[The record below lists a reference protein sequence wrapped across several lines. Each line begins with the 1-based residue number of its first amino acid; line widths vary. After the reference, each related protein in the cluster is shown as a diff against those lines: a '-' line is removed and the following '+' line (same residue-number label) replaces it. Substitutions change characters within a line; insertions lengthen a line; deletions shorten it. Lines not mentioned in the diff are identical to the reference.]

1 VAWGPLWFYFFLT
14 RPAADKERLTMFAE
28 NAIDND
34 VRFCAISRLLQL
46 LVVTAGRVI
55 CTMPVEYRFYL
66 GFYILIIPPVSVEM
80 NNI

>member
-1 VAWGPLWFYFFLT
+1 MRFYFFLT

-34 VRFCAISRLLQL
+34 VRLWAISRLLQSL
-46 LVVTAGRVI
+46 FVTAGRVI
-55 CTMPVEYRFYL
+55 CTMPVEYS
-66 GFYILIIPPVSVEM
+66 FYILIIPSVSVEM